1 MQKFEDV
8 LSVLLITLTIFL
20 ALSALAG
27 GVGLLTGLNAPP
39 VEQLGDSIFKD
50 FTIPGLSLGI
60 LVGGGSI
67 VAAVL
72 LIRKNRFA
80 VMAAMAAG
88 IFIMFFEFVEVL
100 VIGAPAGVARN
111 LQIFYFGLGTAIA
124 AVAMVNW
131 FCDILWN
138 EGPAQS

>member
-1 MQKFEDV
+1 MQKFENG
-8 LSVLLITLTIFL
+8 LTVLLIVLTIFL
-20 ALSALAG
+20 ALTAVAG

-50 FTIPGLSLGI
+50 FTIPGLSLGG
-60 LVGGGSI
+60 LVGGGSSA
-67 VAAVL
+67 AAVL

-80 VMAAMAAG
+80 VMAAMIAG

-100 VIGAPAGVARN
+100 VIGSPEGIARN

-138 EGPAQS
+138 EGAAK